1 MSHYHNVEPTT
12 HLSKWIQTK
21 KWIRLWSGVS
31 DHISFHPKSANTRI
45 CDCAGSLNRVQDS
58 DSVSFHV
65 KRGGQRGDYLELFL
79 LLIQFSTGQQG
90 CVPPTLLPRE
100 ILPPTKENQGLSI
113 KHTRIFFLKIFLW
126 FSVPKWKK
134 SSSQPVLLF
143 QDIFKKVLCWLVK
156 NLHFGIK
163 NVRCINIFIWGIP
176 HICHF
181 FTRAKFLENKIYT
194 EKRQIFALNL

>member
-1 MSHYHNVEPTT
+1 MNTDQKVN
-12 HLSKWIQTK
+12 QTL
-21 KWIRLWSGVS
+21 IRCIWS
-31 DHISFHPKSANTRI
+31 
-45 CDCAGSLNRVQDS
+45 
-58 DSVSFHV
+58 
-65 KRGGQRGDYLELFL
+65 Y
-79 LLIQFSTGQQG
+79 QFSSKV
-90 CVPPTLLPRE
+90 C
-100 ILPPTKENQGLSI
+100 
-113 KHTRIFFLKIFLW
+113 KHTNLWLCRQLESSAGFRFCFVSCQKRRAARRLPGTVFIINTILHRATGVCAPHPAAQGNFTSNKRKSRPIYQTYRDFFLKIFLW

-181 FTRAKFLENKIYT
+181 FTRAKFLANKIYT
-194 EKRQIFALNL
+194 EKRQFFALNL